1 MFHLERKLAP
11 EEFIQ
16 KFFEVNRHD
25 HQRPPHP
32 WEAIFREG
40 KATREQLHGWAKERY
55 YFTKQV
61 PIKEYSILYN
71 CPHTDVRRMW
81 LPKAIEEEGEDLIG
95 KPGKAHP
102 EYWLDVCVGLGL
114 DREFVRNSEPLYGVK
129 FAVDSFANAAF
140 RTSWLLGV
148 AVSEGD
154 DTAKA
159 MARDLD
165 TFRRHYQWVPDEA
178 LTFYKLHADVDVEHG
193 VIRKEI
199 LKKYADTKELQEAC
213 INAQLMKNN
222 MRRAMADCIYMAYV
236 VRRETVDG
244 FNGSAAAAGESSF
257 PS

>member
-1 MFHLERKLAP
+1 MFKLDHKLEP
-11 EEFIQ
+11 DDFI
-16 KFFEVNRHD
+16 KTFFEVNKND

-32 WEAIFREG
+32 WETLFRGG
-40 KATREQLHGWAKERY
+40 KCTRAQLQGWAKERY

-71 CPHTDVRRMW
+71 CPYPEVRRMW

-95 KPGKAHP
+95 KTGKPHP
-102 EYWLDVCVGLGL
+102 EYWLDVCEGLGL
-114 DREFVRNSEPLYGVK
+114 NRASVKNSEPLFGVK

-140 RTSWLLGV
+140 KSSWLLGV

-159 MARDLD
+159 MQRDLD
-165 TFRRHYQWVPDEA
+165 VFRKHYQWVPDEC
-178 LTFYKLHADVDVEHG
+178 LEFYRLHAGVDVEHG

-199 LKKYADTKELQEAC
+199 LKKYAMTKELQEDC

-222 MRRAMADCIYMAYV
+222 MRRAVADSIYMAYV
-236 VRRETVDG
+236 VQGIQSGTDG
-244 FNGSAAAAGESSF
+244 SSADPSF

>member
-1 MFHLERKLAP
+1 MFTLDQKLRP
-11 EEFIQ
+11 DEFINT
-16 KFFEVNRHD
+16 FFEVNRQD
-25 HQRPPHP
+25 HNRPLHP
-32 WEAIFREG
+32 WDELFRNG
-40 KATREQLHGWAKERY
+40 KCSREQLQGWGKERY

-71 CPHTDVRRMW
+71 CPHTDVRRKW

-102 EYWLDVCVGLGL
+102 EYWLDVCAGMGM

-140 RTSWLLGV
+140 KTSWILGV

-159 MARDLD
+159 MIRDLE
-165 TFRRHYQWVPDEA
+165 TFRKHYQWVPDEA
-178 LTFYKLHADVDVEHG
+178 LTFYKLHADVDQEHG
-193 VIRKEI
+193 LLRKEI
-199 LKKYADTKELQEAC
+199 LQKYADTKELQEAC

-222 MRRAMADCIYMAYV
+222 MRRVMSDCIYMAYV
-236 VRRETVDG
+236 VQGLKCGKE
-244 FNGSAAAAGESSF
+244 N
-257 PS
+257 